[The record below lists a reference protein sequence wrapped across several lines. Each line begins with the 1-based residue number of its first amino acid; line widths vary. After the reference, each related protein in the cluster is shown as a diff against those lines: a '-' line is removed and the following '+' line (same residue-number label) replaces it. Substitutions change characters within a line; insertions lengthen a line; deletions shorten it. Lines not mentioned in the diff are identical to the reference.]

1 MDTDKLNQLVSLL
14 TICAGTIFIGCALEL
29 FGLFL
34 IKFKIKS
41 KYILFFVLVV
51 LATLKIYTNVSYS
64 IIAWGMFGLIIGIG
78 IIDFIIEEKV

>member
-29 FGLFL
+29 FRLFL

-41 KYILFFVLVV
+41 QYILFFVLAI

-64 IIAWGMFGLIIGIG
+64 IIAWGMFGLIIGMG